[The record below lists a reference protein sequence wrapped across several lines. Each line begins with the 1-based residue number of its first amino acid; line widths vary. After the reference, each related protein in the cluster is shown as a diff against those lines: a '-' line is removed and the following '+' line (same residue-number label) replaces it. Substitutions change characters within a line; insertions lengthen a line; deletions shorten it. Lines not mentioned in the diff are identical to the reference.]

1 MKPVIGIVARVEY
14 PGNTHKL
21 VINEEYR
28 NAIIKSGGNPFC
40 ILPSQSIDY
49 TDVKFNDQ
57 NELTDEEKEMIIEQI
72 KMCNGILMPGGF
84 KTNKFDRFIVEYAIE
99 KDIPILGICLG
110 MQIMANYKKELYW
123 NEKNNSFIDHILE
136 DGTYHMVTLD
146 KNSFLYSIV
155 KCERFNVL
163 SRHHYHALPNDYFDV
178 SSVSDDN
185 YIESIEMKNKKFV
198 VGVQWHPET
207 LEDEYSRN
215 IFNKFIDVC
224 R

>member
-57 NELTDEEKEMIIEQI
+57 NELTDEEKEMIVEQI

-146 KNSFLYSIV
+146 KNSFLYYGKKKYKDGKEEV
-155 KCERFNVL
+155 K
-163 SRHHYHALPNDYFDV
+163 
-178 SSVSDDN
+178 
-185 YIESIEMKNKKFV
+185 IE
-198 VGVQWHPET
+198 
-207 LEDEYSRN
+207 
-215 IFNKFIDVC
+215 
-224 R
+224 